1 MKLFDA
7 EKEKMTSEHEIQ
19 LSSAVSV
26 GCWLPLRV
34 MPYYLKSYF
43 FVFTPHFFFLAC
55 YIAQIDVKNIIL
67 YRRCCAYKETD

>member
-34 MPYYLKSYF
+34 MPYYLKIIF
-43 FVFTPHFFFLAC
+43 FRFYTLFFLFKH
-55 YIAQIDVKNIIL
+55 VIL
-67 YRRCCAYKETD
+67 QE